1 MEKNETGIPVLMY
14 HFFYDSSLGEKG
26 ADNNCLDISKFE
38 EQLNYLKENDFFF
51 PTFEEL
57 LQYLNN
63 KIELPKNSVILT
75 IDDGNPT
82 FFVLAVPV
90 IEKYQV
96 PVTSF
101 VITNSCDSDTINQY
115 QSDYVHFESHSHNL
129 HQAGQNGKGLLVNL
143 SYEKARE
150 DIETSVDFLGSKE
163 AFCYPFGH
171 YNSTSKQVLKDIG
184 YKVAFT
190 TNGGKV
196 QKGMDALELPRVR
209 ILRDDSLS
217 GFMAKVK
224 S

>member
-1 MEKNETGIPVLMY
+1 M
-14 HFFYDSSLGEKG
+14 
-26 ADNNCLDISKFE
+26 
-38 EQLNYLKENDFFF
+38 
-51 PTFEEL
+51 
-57 LQYLNN
+57 
-63 KIELPKNSVILT
+63 ILT

-90 IEKYQV
+90 IENYQV

-101 VITNSCDSDTINQY
+101 VITSSCDSNTINQY
-115 QSDYVHFESHSHNL
+115 ESDYVHFESHSHNL
-129 HQAGQNGKGLLVNL
+129 HQARQNGKVLLVNL

-163 AFCYPFGH
+163 AFGYPFGH
-171 YNSTSKQVLKDIG
+171 YNSTSKQVLKYIG

-209 ILRDDSLS
+209 ILMDDSLS